1 MNICLI
7 DDNELL
13 LQMLELIMKNK
24 KYNINTFNNVDS
36 FIKSDIIKK
45 TDILFIDLILSD
57 RKSKILIKTLNNS
70 NLQMEIVIISVES
83 KEFVERQLKDIKYR
97 YFIRKP
103 FIYNDFLKCINEI
116 YLERQLISD
125 FIKNDKP
132 KKNILIAYNKEI
144 PYLDNI
150 KKIPINKLLK
160 SNGEYREFSDIT
172 IMITDLEN
180 ISNDSISSILFKN
193 LVNLNNK
200 SNKFIIK
207 YCGTITDMETQFRK
221 IPNIYSYLIENAY
234 ILSENMS

>member
-1 MNICLI
+1 MNISVI
-7 DDNELL
+7 DNNELL

-24 KYNINTFNNVDS
+24 KYNINTFKDIDS
-36 FIKSDIIKK
+36 FIKSEFVRD

-57 RKSKILIKTLNNS
+57 RKSKILIKTLNES
-70 NLQMEIVIISVES
+70 NLQMEIILISVES
-83 KEFVERQLKDIKYR
+83 KEFVERQLKDVEYR
-97 YFIRKP
+97 CFIRKP
-103 FIYNDFLKCINEI
+103 FIYNDFQKCINEI

-150 KKIPINKLLK
+150 KKIPIKKLLR
-160 SNGEYREFSDIT
+160 NNEEYRAFSGIT

-180 ISNDSISSILFKN
+180 ISNELITSILFKN
-193 LVNLNNK
+193 LINLNNK

>member
-1 MNICLI
+1 MNISVI
-7 DDNELL
+7 DNNELL

-24 KYNINTFNNVDS
+24 KYNINTFNNIHS

-57 RKSKILIKTLNNS
+57 RKSKILIKTLNES
-70 NLQMEIVIISVES
+70 NLHMEIIIISVES
-83 KEFVERQLKDIKYR
+83 REFVKRELKNVEYR

-103 FIYNDFLKCINEI
+103 FILDDFIKCINEI
-116 YLERQLISD
+116 YLERQLIDD
-125 FIKNDKP
+125 FIKNNKP

-150 KKIPINKLLK
+150 KKVPINTLLN
-160 SNGEYREFSDIT
+160 SSGEYRTFSNIT
-172 IMITDLEN
+172 IMITELEN
-180 ISNDSISSILFKN
+180 ISNELITSILFKN
-193 LVNLNNK
+193 LINLNNK

-234 ILSENMS
+234 ILSESMS